1 MKHYTQLTEPQRYQI
16 YALMK
21 AGHDQTETAVIIG
34 VHKSTISRELRRNRG
49 LRGYRPQQ
57 AQRLMQSRRAESH
70 TAARIPPTLW
80 RRVEAWLREEWSPE
94 QISDWL
100 RLREGVRLSHEW
112 IYQYV
117 YQDKRGGGNLYR
129 RLRCQKQRKKRY
141 GSYQRRGVLV
151 NTVSIDERPAIV
163 DRKTRLGD
171 WEVDTV
177 IGKNHRQALV
187 TLTERKSMYTLIAH
201 VQRRTAAAV
210 RQVMVKLLASIRNKV
225 HTITSDNGKE
235 FAEHETI
242 ARQLRAG
249 FYFAHPY
256 AAWERGLNENI
267 DGLIRQ
273 YFPKGMDFSTITAR
287 QLQRVMHKLNHRPRK
302 KLRSR
307 TPHEVF
313 FNVNVALQT

>member
-1 MKHYTQLTEPQRYQI
+1 MRHYTQLTEHQRYQI

-21 AGHDQTETAVIIG
+21 AGHDQTRTADIIG
-34 VHKSTISRELRRNRG
+34 VHKSTLSRELRRNRG
-49 LRGYRPQQ
+49 LRGYRPKQ
-57 AQRLMQSRRAESH
+57 AQHLMQSRRAESH
-70 TAARIPPTLW
+70 TGGRIPPTLW
-80 RRVEAWLREEWSPE
+80 RRVEARLREEWSPE
-94 QISDWL
+94 QIADWL
-100 RLREGVRLSHEW
+100 RLREGVCLSHEW

-117 YQDKRGGGNLYR
+117 YQDKAQGGDLYR

-141 GSYQRRGVLV
+141 GRYQRRGALV

-163 DRKTRLGD
+163 ERKTRIGD

-177 IGKNHRQALV
+177 IGKGHQQALV

-201 VQRRTAAAV
+201 VKRRTVAAV
-210 RQVMVKLLASIRNKV
+210 RAAIVHLLYPLRYRT

-242 ARQLRAG
+242 AHQLATK

-256 AAWERGLNENI
+256 ASWERGLNENI
-267 DGLIRQ
+267 NGLVRQ
-273 YFPKGMDFSTITAR
+273 YFPKKMDFSTITKDLLN
-287 QLQRVMHKLNHRPRK
+287 QVMKKLNNRPRK
-302 KLRSR
+302 TLGSK

-313 FNVNVALQT
+313 FNINVALQT